1 MLPNSSFHPL
11 AARFGASPMDSQIR
25 TTEPDSGQ
33 TVTIRIYARDL
44 RLTSAASTLFD
55 SPVFLEVELSSQRTK
70 FVPKGFDFDFKIG
83 IPSRRLPLWDPER
96 TPCLQFAANPN
107 SARVALVGSSHMA
120 RTATWALP
128 ETRLHLQLRANEIG
142 AAAYRST
149 GTKQA
154 GGKGDLK
161 WVAHKI
167 PWAPMP

>member
-1 MLPNSSFHPL
+1 
-11 AARFGASPMDSQIR
+11 MDSQIR
-25 TTEPDSGQ
+25 TTQPGSGQ

-55 SPVFLEVELSSQRTK
+55 SPVFLGVELSSQRTN
-70 FVPKGFDFDFKIG
+70 FVPKGFDFDYKIG
-83 IPSRRLPLWDPER
+83 IPSRRLPSWDPER

-107 SARVALVGSSHMA
+107 NAKVALVGSSRMA

-128 ETRLHLQLRANEIG
+128 ETRLHLQLRASEIG

-149 GTKQA
+149 GTKPA